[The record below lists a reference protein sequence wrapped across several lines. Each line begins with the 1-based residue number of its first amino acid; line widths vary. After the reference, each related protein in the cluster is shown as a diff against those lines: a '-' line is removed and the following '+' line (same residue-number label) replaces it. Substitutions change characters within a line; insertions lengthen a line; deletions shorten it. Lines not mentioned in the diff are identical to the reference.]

1 MMSERTNVK
10 NLLIELFAS
19 VSSAEVDGVPAP
31 AFEKADMPN
40 TNTIYADLSNWSI
53 FHFV

>member
-1 MMSERTNVK
+1 MSERTGVK

-19 VSSAEVDGVPAP
+19 VSSAETDGVPAP
-31 AFEKADMPN
+31 ALEKADVPN
-40 TNTIYADLSNWSI
+40 TNTIHADLSNWSI